1 MKKLIIL
8 LAIIFFVEN
17 LTAQTKEVRLALVI
31 GNSNYKEGGSLKNS
45 VNDANLMA
53 STLKD
58 LGFTV
63 IKRTDAS
70 RAQMAQAIAEF
81 WSKLGQYNVALFY
94 YAGHG
99 VQVNGVNYLIP
110 VDATLESK
118 DMVSF
123 EAISVNDISSKF
135 EEYDKN
141 INILILDAC
150 RNNPFKSW
158 SRGGDRGFKAMNPAS
173 GTIIAYATSEGA
185 TADDG
190 EGTNGLYTEQLVKQ
204 LRQPVPI
211 EKVFKLTRIE
221 VERASNGKQSPQEWS
236 KLKGDFYFVNQT
248 SQNQNVSQTQ
258 TQNQVTTQPEEVT
271 FNPGN
276 VEILYGAISIDSEIG
291 GDLYLDNKK
300 LGYVNANSKANKIN
314 KITTGSHTIEIRGSE
329 SYLEKINV
337 SKDQTAYITAK
348 SSIKPSSNIKPNTNN
363 SRRNTRRSSEVV
375 LQDDFSASSLSD
387 NWTLW
392 KSGSASANLSN
403 STITLAT
410 NGANNIKLYSNQ
422 QKSVNDGT
430 LIFTATLYTYEDN
443 NYAYGPLARGL
454 VYGSDRNN
462 AIEFINTSGS
472 TIQTRTVSNGVASTS
487 DYKVGSSVAN
497 MYRYKIIATSSKV
510 EFYFN
515 DMLIATHTVNIP
527 TLPLNM
533 YFDASTFMGNVP
545 QTVDN
550 VKLEFIPN

>member
-1 MKKLIIL
+1 MKRL
-8 LAIIFFVEN
+8 LVLLSAIVYTIN
-17 LTAQTKEVRLALVI
+17 LFAQANEARLALVI
-31 GNSNYKEGGSLKNS
+31 GNSEYKNGGTLKNS

-53 STLKD
+53 NTLKD

-63 IKRTDAS
+63 IKRTDAT

-150 RNNPFKSW
+150 RNNPFKAW

-173 GTIIAYATSEGA
+173 GTIIAFATSEGS

-190 EGTNGLYTEQLVKQ
+190 EGANGLYTEQLVKQ

-221 VERASNGKQSPQEWS
+221 VEKESSGKQSPQEWS
-236 KLKGDFYFVNQT
+236 KLKGDFYFVNQGSQVQ
-248 SQNQNVSQTQ
+248 SQNQVNS
-258 TQNQVTTQPEEVT
+258 QPEEVE

-276 VEILYGAISIDSEIG
+276 VEILYGAISIDSEIS

-300 LGYVNANSKANKIN
+300 LGFINANSKANKVN
-314 KITTGSHTIEIRGSE
+314 KITLGSHSIEIRGSE
-329 SYLEKINV
+329 TYRESITV
-337 SKDQTAYITAK
+337 SKDQTVNIVAK
-348 SSIKPSSNIKPNTNN
+348 SSVKPHTNNSATSSFN
-363 SRRNTRRSSEVV
+363 SRRNRRVPEVI
-375 LQDDFSASSLSD
+375 LQDDFSADYLKND
-387 NWTLW
+387 WTVW
-392 KSGSASANLSN
+392 KSGSASANFSN
-403 STITLAT
+403 STVTLAT
-410 NGANNIKLYSNQ
+410 NGANSIKLYSNQ
-422 QKSVNDGT
+422 QKSVSDGT

-454 VYGSDRNN
+454 VAGSDRNN
-462 AIEFINTSGS
+462 AIEFINTNGS
-472 TIQTRTVSNGVASTS
+472 TIQVRTISNGVATTT
-487 DYKVGSSVAN
+487 DYNVGASVAN
-497 MYRYKIIATSSKV
+497 MYNYKIIATSSKV
-510 EFYFN
+510 DFYFN
-515 DMLIATHTVNIP
+515 NNLIATHTTNIP
-527 TLPLNM
+527 TVPLNM

-545 QTVDN
+545 QTIDN
-550 VKLEFIPN
+550 VKFELMPN

>member
-1 MKKLIIL
+1 MKKLLIL
-8 LAIIFFVEN
+8 LSIIYFAKN
-17 LTAQTKEVRLALVI
+17 LTAQSNESRLALII
-31 GNSNYKEGGSLKNS
+31 GNSEYKNGGVLKNS

-63 IKRTDAS
+63 IKRTDAT
-70 RAQMAQAIAEF
+70 RAQMAQAVTEF
-81 WSKLGQYNVALFY
+81 WSKLGQFNVALFY

-110 VDATLESK
+110 VDATLESR
-118 DMVSF
+118 DMVAF

-173 GTIIAYATSEGA
+173 GTIIAFATSEGA

-211 EKVFKLTRIE
+211 EKVFKLTRVE

-248 SQNQNVSQTQ
+248 SQSQTQ
-258 TQNQVTTQPEEVT
+258 PQNPIATQPEEVE

-276 VEILYGAISIDSEIG
+276 IEILYGAISIDSEIG

-300 LGYVNANSKANKIN
+300 LGYINANSKANRIN
-314 KITTGSHTIEIRGSE
+314 KIKTGDHNLEIRGNE
-329 SYLEKINV
+329 TYRENITV
-337 SKDQTAYITAK
+337 SKDQTIYITAK
-348 SSIKPSSNIKPNTNN
+348 SSVKPNISTTSSSNFGRNRRTIKVI
-363 SRRNTRRSSEVV
+363 S
-375 LQDDFSASSLSD
+375 QDDFSDNRLSD
-387 NWTLW
+387 DWTLW
-392 KSGSASANLSN
+392 KSGSASANFSN
-403 STITLAT
+403 STISLST
-410 NGANNIKLYSNQ
+410 NGASTIKLYSNQ

-430 LIFTATLYTYEDN
+430 LVFTATLYTYEDN
-443 NYAYGPLARGL
+443 NYAYGPLSRG
-454 VYGSDRNN
+454 VAYGSDRSN

-472 TIQTRTVSNGVASTS
+472 TIQARTVSNGVATTT
-487 DYKVGSSVAN
+487 DYNVGTSVAN
-497 MYRYKIIATSSKV
+497 MYRYKIVATSSKV
-510 EFYFN
+510 DFYFN
-515 DMLIATHTVNIP
+515 DILIATHTVNIP

-545 QTVDN
+545 QTIDN
-550 VKLEFIPN
+550 VKFELIPN